1 MPEMADGMR
10 VLRSSLEDIPHQL
23 GRKPRAV
30 LVTSGHWESAQFA
43 LMASPNPP
51 MVYDYSGFPPHT
63 YQIHY
68 DAPGDPALAQ
78 RAKGMLEAAGI
89 AARLD
94 PDQGFDHGTFAPLA
108 VMYPDAEVPIVQ
120 LSLKHGYDPAAHLA
134 AGRALAPLRD
144 EDVLIVGS
152 GLSYHNLRRMG
163 PAAKDASKAFDDWL
177 QQSLLGSS
185 PIDRSER
192 LKAWSQ
198 APAARDAHPREDHL
212 LPLMI
217 AVGAAEQEPATLVY
231 HEERFFGGVTASS
244 FRFG

>member
-1 MPEMADGMR
+1 
-10 VLRSSLEDIPHQL
+10 
-23 GRKPRAV
+23 
-30 LVTSGHWESAQFA
+30 
-43 LMASPNPP
+43 

-68 DAPGDPALAQ
+68 DAPGDPELAQ